1 MPYVPDPNDVTRP
14 NDNDYVGQSA
24 PSELRS
30 IKGKILSEV
39 ESIEDLEEAERIS
52 WLTELATFEST
63 MVALIQNAVEEFG
76 ELIDLH
82 VDDRTNP
89 HELTAEQLGLEKV
102 NNFGVVTSEAEVNA
116 LPVASRST
124 TYVTSSVI
132 ASIKAR
138 LDAITPDLNALISD
152 NNDYTNNLPKLDGQN
167 APKGLKAI
175 YDVVRNTNLS
185 YIDKFPIKYEP
196 NGQYANYSITGAIQM
211 EVYVTPPATAVLH
224 HNNILTSPS
233 TIPLNMF
240 VYNGFN
246 AITFP
251 FVCNKHAWFRGG
263 SIDGAM
269 GMPINDYQYVYSY
282 RNNDTETGDSYVPVN
297 GVQRQT
303 YSAWGARTTRYLY
316 RNIKNNTLVPP
327 RDSLVKSFAR
337 NEFIRASI
345 RNAHNMIQLPANPIN
360 W

>member
-14 NDNDYVGQSA
+14 NDNDFVGQSA

-30 IKGKILSEV
+30 IKGKILTEV
-39 ESIEDLEEAERIS
+39 ASIEASEEDGRLS
-52 WLTELATFEST
+52 WLAELAAFEST
-63 MVALIQNAVEEFG
+63 MVALIQDAVEEFG

-102 NNFGVVTSEAEVNA
+102 NNFGVVTTEAEVNA

-132 ASIKAR
+132 ASIKSR
-138 LDAITPDLNALISD
+138 LDTITTDLNAVISD
-152 NNDYTNNLPKLDGQN
+152 NNEYTNNLPKLDGQN

-185 YIDKFPIKYEP
+185 YIDKFPIRYTST
-196 NGQYANYSITGAIQM
+196 GGYATYSISGAIKM
-211 EVYVTPPATAVLH
+211 EVYVTPPATAVLQP
-224 HNNILTSPS
+224 TAGAGS
-233 TIPLNMF
+233 LNMF
-240 VYNGFN
+240 AYNGFN

-251 FVCNKHAWFRGG
+251 FVCDRHAWFRGG
-263 SIDGAM
+263 YIEGFNGA
-269 GMPINDYQYVYSY
+269 PLRDYQYVFSY
-282 RNNDTETGDSYVPVN
+282 RNNDTETGDSDVPS
-297 GVQRQT
+297 GSHPKRQT
-303 YSAWGARTTRYLY
+303 YSNWGLRTTRYLY
-316 RNIKNNTLVPP
+316 RNTKNNTLVPP
-327 RDSLVKSFAR
+327 RDSLVKSFVKNVFTSA
-337 NEFIRASI
+337 NI